1 MTAFE
6 KLTHVAKKRVEYLL
20 IGMINSLGKRSIKFT
35 EQLFECYALKGI
47 FHIISKAVTCTYVV

>member
-6 KLTHVAKKRVEYLL
+6 KPTPVAKKHVEYLL
-20 IGMINSLGKRSIKFT
+20 IDMINSLGKRSIKFT
-35 EQLFECYALKGI
+35 DHWFEFYALKCI